1 MVVKPSTDSLGE
13 SQYRAFLL
21 GWSKDLPSPV
31 NNHSPFER
39 ELLDYSW
46 AVKKTECLTVYLH
59 VLM

>member
-13 SQYRAFLL
+13 SQCKAFLL

-46 AVKKTECLTVYLH
+46 DVEKN
-59 VLM
+59 